1 MVKLNEI
8 EVNGMKHP
16 IHADPNAFH
25 SCSFCVMKFGLT
37 GRKNGCG
44 EGQSG
49 ACTELIA
56 DCLGA
61 RARCRRRCSRAGSH
75 GIMESRF
82 LLTNSQYHSER
93 RLLELR

>member
-8 EVNGMKHP
+8 DVNGMKHP
-16 IHADPNAFH
+16 IHADPDTPLLF
-25 SCSFCVMKFGLT
+25 VLRDEIGLT

-56 DCLGA
+56 DRLGA